1 MKKHLFVV
9 AHPDD
14 EVLGAGAFI
23 YDAIQ
28 RGDKVAVAVLNNCDT
43 TRYEDNRNRIIEDL
57 QESHRKLGGIAGY
70 LFYYTDSNFHNADH
84 RQMVQDIEGVIRDFQ
99 PDIIF
104 TQHPGDI
111 NTDHYWTAASCMEA
125 FRLWQRGRGECHPVE
140 ALYLMEIQSSTDW
153 ALNPSEERFKPNT
166 FVEVSP
172 EAVDAKVDAL
182 AVYENVI
189 RPVPHPRSTKAL
201 YALPVLRGAQAGYPL
216 AEAFE
221 CVFRRG
227 DAL

>member
-23 YDAIQ
+23 YDAIK
-28 RGDKVAVAVLNNCDT
+28 RGDMVAVVVLNTCDT
-43 TRYEDNRNRIIEDL
+43 TRYKKDRGRIKQDMA
-57 QESHRKLGGIAGY
+57 ESHKRLGFQNAY
-70 LFYYTDSNFHNADH
+70 LYTFTDSNFNREDH
-84 RQMVQDIEGVIRDFQ
+84 REMVEVIEFAIKDFQ
-99 PDIIF
+99 PDTIF

-125 FRLWQRGRGECHPVE
+125 FRLWRRGRGEYHPVE
-140 ALYLMEIQSSTDW
+140 ALYLMEVQSSTDW

-227 DAL
+227 NL

>member
-1 MKKHLFVV
+1 
-9 AHPDD
+9 
-14 EVLGAGAFI
+14 
-23 YDAIQ
+23 
-28 RGDKVAVAVLNNCDT
+28 
-43 TRYEDNRNRIIEDL
+43 
-57 QESHRKLGGIAGY
+57 
-70 LFYYTDSNFHNADH
+70 
-84 RQMVQDIEGVIRDFQ
+84 MVQDIEGVIRDFQ

-111 NTDHYWTAASCMEA
+111 NTDHYWTVASCMEA
-125 FRLWQRGRGECHPVE
+125 FRLWQRGRGEYHPVE
-140 ALYLMEIQSSTDW
+140 ALYLMEVQSSTDW

-182 AVYENVI
+182 AAYENVI

-227 DAL
+227 DL